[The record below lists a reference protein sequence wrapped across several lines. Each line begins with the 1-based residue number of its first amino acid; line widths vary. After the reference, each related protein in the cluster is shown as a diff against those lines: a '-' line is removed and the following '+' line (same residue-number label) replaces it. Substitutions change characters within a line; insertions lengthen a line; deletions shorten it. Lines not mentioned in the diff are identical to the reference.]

1 MLHMYKPSTGK
12 IMVLL
17 FVELSCFSGPSS
29 HSLILIVPL
38 CFLSDLFSSIKNL
51 LFRTY
56 RIAYKKS
63 LEKEKTA
70 LETLF
75 SDRNVYASLSIRV
88 GRFHFF
94 LSSLELNLPVL
105 CTPTANGLIYGS
117 ILTTNPFLEVN
128 YLLM

>member
-51 LFRTY
+51 LFRPY
-56 RIAYKKS
+56 RIDYKKS
-63 LEKEKTA
+63 LEIEKNCLRNIIFGQKCLCEFIHKGRA
-70 LETLF
+70 F
-75 SDRNVYASLSIRV
+75 S
-88 GRFHFF
+88 FF
-94 LSSLELNLPVL
+94 LIKFG
-105 CTPTANGLIYGS
+105 T
-117 ILTTNPFLEVN
+117 
-128 YLLM
+128 